1 MQSITV
7 STLIN
12 APIEK
17 VWKTWT
23 TPEDIENW
31 NTASPDWHC
40 PKAINDLHI
49 GGKFTYTM
57 AAIDE
62 SFSFDFEGIY
72 TGISEPKY
80 IEYTILDGRK
90 VTIHFAKA
98 EIGTTISETFEIE
111 DTHTPEEQR
120 DGWQS
125 ILENY
130 KQYIESV

>member
-1 MQSITV
+1 MQAVTV
-7 STLIN
+7 SALIN
-12 APIEK
+12 APIEQ

-31 NTASPDWHC
+31 NTASLDWHC
-40 PKAINDLHI
+40 PKAVNNLHV
-49 GGKFTYTM
+49 GGKFSYTM
-57 AAIDE
+57 TAIDG

-111 DTHTPEEQR
+111 DTHSEDEQR
-120 DGWQS
+120 SGWQS
-125 ILENY
+125 ILDKF
-130 KQYIESV
+130 KQYTESN